1 MDPVILRAVERILV
15 VLFAGMAI
23 YLGYRLFLAV
33 PTQQDA
39 DGKVVLPGGTEVVL
53 SRVGP
58 GAFFA
63 LFGTI
68 ALGLSLFYRVEVAP
82 PAVSSGE
89 TISPSTVYSGLAQA
103 PLADDIE
110 REQARL
116 RALFF
121 TLNELADTSVAA
133 GSDAARQ
140 GRDLRQ
146 TKVRLLQT
154 VWDKGWGDFHGF
166 ADWVSGQDARGE
178 PPDSR
183 YAAPAAL
190 FHQGRTL

>member
-68 ALGLSLFYRVEVAP
+68 ALGMSLFYRVEVTP
-82 PAVSSGE
+82 LTMSSQELTVERGYVGLTPTRVEVDPAGE
-89 TISPSTVYSGLAQA
+89 QT
-103 PLADDIE
+103 
-110 REQARL
+110 RL

-121 TLNELADTSVAA
+121 TLNELADTSVAEDSA
-133 GSDAARQ
+133 AARQ

-154 VWDKGWGDFHGF
+154 VWDEGWGDFRGF
-166 ADWVSGQDARGE
+166 AAWANGQDARGE

-183 YAAPAAL
+183 YTEPAAL
-190 FHQGRTL
+190 FHQGRLP